1 MRITKFSILLV
12 LWTRQIY
19 SDSNKEDSSDK
30 PQKESSGGPDS
41 DEESGFNRAY
51 NDILQ
56 DCPTTVNEFMKYS
69 YQVTYIIN
77 LTLLVSYN

>member
-1 MRITKFSILLV
+1 MRIAEFSILLV

-30 PQKESSGGPDS
+30 PPKESSGGP
-41 DEESGFNRAY
+41 EEAANNESGFNRAY

-69 YQVTYIIN
+69 YQVTYN
-77 LTLLVSYN
+77 